1 MRYRAFRTLQSKKKR
16 ENSHR
21 SKRTV
26 ISYVNQG
33 IAYVLIKLLTILIYF
48 REKDEKKKIKM
59 KKDTTNKE
67 TIFNKENFD
76 DSLIKEYK
84 TVRKRKITALK
95 GSVQSEKEKM
105 EKCSALVLRY
115 KPDSIQRAPIQNK
128 NYIINT

>member
-1 MRYRAFRTLQSKKKR
+1 MNRQRSYCAQYFYSNLVVVGLPVNPVTYPEGKR
-16 ENSHR
+16 R
-21 SKRTV
+21 
-26 ISYVNQG
+26 
-33 IAYVLIKLLTILIYF
+33 
-48 REKDEKKKIKM
+48 KKKIKM

-67 TIFNKENFD
+67 TIFNKENFA

-84 TVRKRKITALK
+84 TARKRKITALK
-95 GSVQSEKEKM
+95 GSVQSEREKM